1 MKKQNKQ
8 QGVALV
14 YCLIIMLVLTII
26 GVSITSTLTSS
37 TKLIA
42 NQQDNQIA
50 LEAAEVAL
58 MDAEQW
64 LFSKD
69 NPEHSPI
76 GTEQTD
82 DLKVWLRDNKNTL
95 WKKEE
100 YWEKAKEITNYTTM
114 NDDQGKPKYIIEY
127 YGNNSSSSAAPGDS
141 KSRGQPKV
149 FYRVSAMG
157 NGPGKSTAYLQTIIM
172 KNVE

>member
-1 MKKQNKQ
+1 MKNLNKQ

-26 GVSITSTLTSS
+26 GVSITSSLTSS

-42 NQQDNQIA
+42 NQQANQIA

-82 DLKVWLRDNKNTL
+82 DLKVWYYDPTNKIWQNKEH
-95 WKKEE
+95 WKKATKITS
-100 YWEKAKEITNYTTM
+100 YTPIVGTKE
-114 NDDQGKPKYIIEY
+114 KPKYIIED
-127 YGNNSSSSAAPGDS
+127 YGFKQSGGAVNDRNSNSE
-141 KSRGQPKV
+141 KKV
-149 FYRVSAMG
+149 FYRVTAMG
-157 NGPGKSTAYLQTIIM
+157 NGPGNSTAYLQTIIM
-172 KNVE
+172 KNAE